1 MQHQN
6 HFLPCYCRSGRE
18 REERHHQREGCL
30 LRALKLQLTDH
41 HYKHIISSKNN
52 EGKLE
57 KGTEHALSTWIFFPF
72 KISLQ
77 ASTPL
82 APIALSL
89 TLTSVNSNL
98 CRLLVIILN
107 TFKASSSGL
116 PAIISL
122 ISATSIFEVICWKNS
137 AILVAAS
144 TSKLLLLS
152 LICVGLTPTHSWS
165 KVYQR
170 EKKTVINWI
179 SKRMVQN
186 ILTSTFEAFKSSR
199 PPESWKVVR
208 LVNSVIF
215 SIPQRSK
222 VR

>member
-1 MQHQN
+1 M
-6 HFLPCYCRSGRE
+6 
-18 REERHHQREGCL
+18 
-30 LRALKLQLTDH
+30 
-41 HYKHIISSKNN
+41 
-52 EGKLE
+52 E
-57 KGTEHALSTWIFFPF
+57 KGTQNALSTWIFFPF
-72 KISLQ
+72 RISLQ

-89 TLTSVNSNL
+89 TFTSVNSNL
-98 CRLLVIILN
+98 WRLLVIILK

-122 ISATSIFEVICWKNS
+122 ISATSMFEVICWKNS

-144 TSKLLLLS
+144 TSKLLLLN

-165 KVYQR
+165 KVYQS
-170 EKKTVINWI
+170 EKKSVINNRI

-186 ILTSTFEAFKSSR
+186 TLTSTLEAFNSSR

-215 SIPQRSK
+215 SITRKIK
-222 VR
+222 VSNESCLYSRNRNEWNVIVPHSLFKRLIQT